1 MLLTVKFFKED
12 RGNYRV
18 YYKGMG
24 NAHGHT
30 YCVQDGVWYFC
41 SRDGEPESPLR
52 EGLEITIYD
61 STGIIGNT
69 TIKRKKKKLERVK
82 E

>member
-1 MLLTVKFFKED
+1 MMLTVKFFKED

-30 YCVQDGVWYFC
+30 YCVQDGTWYFC
-41 SRDGEPESPLR
+41 SRDGEPDSPLK

-69 TIKRKKKKLERVK
+69 VIKKKDT
-82 E
+82 

>member
-12 RGNYRV
+12 HSNARV
-18 YYKGMG
+18 YYQGMG

-30 YCVQDGVWYFC
+30 YCVQDGMWHLC
-41 SRDGEPESPLR
+41 SWDKEPQSPLMA
-52 EGLEITIYD
+52 GTEITIYD

-69 TIKRKKKKLERVK
+69 VIKK
-82 E
+82 ENQVINTQ